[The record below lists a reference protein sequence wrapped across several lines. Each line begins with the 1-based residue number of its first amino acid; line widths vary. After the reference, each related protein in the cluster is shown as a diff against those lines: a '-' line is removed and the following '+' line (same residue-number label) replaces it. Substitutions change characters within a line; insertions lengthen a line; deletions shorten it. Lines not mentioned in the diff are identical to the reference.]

1 MARMHSRHRG
11 KSKSTKSTSKTAP
24 SWVQMNSKEV
34 SNLVGTLAK
43 EGKREPE
50 IGVILRDSHGIP
62 SVKQVTGKAISTML
76 KEGKLSPAYPTDLM
90 NLIVKAVRLRKHLKI
105 NKKDVSNNYALRNVE
120 SKIRRLV
127 KYYRGNK
134 LPKDWKYDSEKAALL
149 VK

>member
-11 KSKSTKSTSKTAP
+11 KSKSTKSVNKTAAP
-24 SWVQMNSKEV
+24 WVQANAKDVSK
-34 SNLVGTLAK
+34 LVETLAK

-62 SVKQVTGKAISTML
+62 NAKQVTGKTISTIL
-76 KEGKLSPAYPTDLM
+76 KEENLSPTYPTDLM
-90 NLIVKAVRLRKHLKI
+90 NLIIKAVRLRKHLKI
-105 NKKDVSNNYALRNVE
+105 NKKDVANNYSLRNVE